1 MLWNLSRLPI
11 GASRTV
17 RPISNSPY
25 ASLWNPMG
33 AFDAGGSLATGGMC
47 PVPRQFEGKGKRKA
61 IGYFIGGGDRNSY
74 SYDGGR
80 HEGSRTPK
88 RKAGRLS
95 PEAQELEE
103 TIEHSQRRLRELRER
118 LENI

>member
-47 PVPRQFEGKGKRKA
+47 PIPRQFEGKGNRKA
-61 IGYFIGGGDRNSY
+61 AGNFIGGGNSY
-74 SYDGGR
+74 SYGHDGGR
-80 HEGSRTPK
+80 DKSSRTPK
-88 RKAGRLS
+88 RKSGRMS
-95 PEAQELEE
+95 PEAQDLEE
-103 TIEHSQRRLRELRER
+103 TIEHSRRRLRELRER